1 MNTDQ
6 YKGRLVAE
14 EQRLLA
20 RMGRAGGE
28 ARESTSDV
36 HDAGDASTDDVL
48 KDEAFAEADTEWGT
62 LEEVRQ
68 ALRRIEDGTYGRCLV
83 DGGLIE
89 EKRLDAIPWTP
100 VCSRHARLDERSQP
114 PRTPTL

>member
-1 MNTDQ
+1 VNTDH
-6 YKGRLVAE
+6 YKRRLVAE

-36 HDAGDASTDDVL
+36 HDAGDASTDDVR
-48 KDEAFAEADTEWGT
+48 KDAAFAEADTDWKT

-68 ALRRIEDGTYGRCLV
+68 ALRRIEDGTYGRCVV
-83 DGGLIE
+83 DGGPIE
-89 EKRLDAIPWTP
+89 EKRLDALPWTP
-100 VCSRHARLDERSQP
+100 VCSRHAELDERSRP